1 MNNNTNTHT
10 RDLISPN
17 ENGIVPLYEIEY
29 LKLEEAA
36 VYSNYLNIISF
47 KEDRKDRLYQK
58 AIESRGPIYFF
69 IALVS
74 ILATMLYF
82 NVVELVFH
90 LVDNRPFEDF
100 WDYATIFIPVILV
113 VAVILGVVVLIKL
126 LKDFKREMDNID
138 NLIYE
143 INDLYESLKTDP
155 KLIEIN
161 KRIDELKKK

>member
-1 MNNNTNTHT
+1 MNNNTNIDT
-10 RDLISPN
+10 RNLISPN

>member
-1 MNNNTNTHT
+1 MNNNTNIDT

-36 VYSNYLNIISF
+36 VYSNYLDSISF

-82 NVVELVFH
+82 NVVDLVFH
-90 LVDNRPFEDF
+90 LVNNRPFEDF